1 MFSNK
6 PDLRLYAA
14 QLKVF
19 DGWKRAAEAL
29 PPPAWYTPQERRAGP
44 TMSSSRT
51 IDLVQDAATDCSVV
65 ASLCA
70 LVARGERGHAKVCFS
85 DRAMEYDA

>member
-6 PDLRLYAA
+6 PDLRLSAA

-51 IDLVQDAATDCSVV
+51 IVRWLQVFVLWLLVV
-65 ASLCA
+65 
-70 LVARGERGHAKVCFS
+70 RE
-85 DRAMEYDA
+85 AMLRYVFLIGK